1 MPAFNIIEDF
11 QVKTNQAFLEKA
23 AALEPVLHQTAVAAA
38 GIVHITTKPRQ
49 YSYRRGLFL
58 CLHPVFTEGDA
69 EELFISLL

>member
-38 GIVHITTKPRQ
+38 GIVHR
-49 YSYRRGLFL
+49 FL
-58 CLHPVFTEGDA
+58 SASIDGNTF
-69 EELFISLL
+69 SLGIIL